1 MSGFF
6 VSKQSNKVSKESSVP
21 KSRFG
26 RLSRMGAMATSV
38 AGGMIAEGAR
48 QLASGKRPKVS
59 DMLLTPANAK
69 RVANQLSKLRGA
81 AMKVGQLLSMDAGDF
96 LPPELAEILAKLR
109 SDARSMPRKQLL
121 SVLNEQWG
129 ADWPKKLQRFDDTPV
144 AAASIGQVHQAYGL
158 EGERLAIKIQY
169 PGVSE
174 SIDSDIDNVA
184 SLFRMSGLV
193 PKTFDLK
200 PLLAQAKAQLHEE
213 ADYLRE
219 AQCLRDYTK
228 ALGGL
233 EGYVIP
239 RVYEPLT
246 TPNVLAMSYVEGLP
260 IEQFTDAPQEVRNQ
274 LASLM
279 FDLMFRELFAM
290 QLMQTDPNFANYFY
304 QPDQGK
310 LVLMDFGATRA
321 LSRDLVH
328 KYARMVEAGLND
340 DDAALEQ
347 VALDIGYF
355 DQTVQDKHKGPI
367 LELMRLS
374 IEPLKADVYQF
385 GVTDLAARVR
395 EAGFALAHDRDF
407 WHAPPIDCLFIHR
420 KVGGVFLLASRL
432 KAQVNVQA
440 LYRSALAG
448 LPALN

>member
-1 MSGFF
+1 
-6 VSKQSNKVSKESSVP
+6 
-21 KSRFG
+21 
-26 RLSRMGAMATSV
+26 MGALATSV

-69 RVANQLSKLRGA
+69 RVANQLSKLRGG

-96 LPPELAEILAKLR
+96 LPPELAEILSKLR
-109 SDARSMPRKQLL
+109 SDARSMPKKHLL
-121 SVLNEQWG
+121 AVLSAQWG
-129 ADWPKKLQRFDDTPV
+129 QDWPSKLQRFDETPI

-158 EGERLAIKIQY
+158 EGERLAVKIQY

-193 PKTFDLK
+193 PKDFDLK

-233 EGYVIP
+233 DGYVIP
-239 RVYEPLT
+239 TVYEPLT
-246 TPNVLAMSYVEGLP
+246 TKNILAMSFVEGLP
-260 IEQFTDAPQEVRNQ
+260 IEQFVTASQEVRNR
-274 LASLM
+274 LATLM
-279 FDLMFRELFAM
+279 FDLMFKELFAM
-290 QLMQTDPNFANYFY
+290 RVMQTDPNFANYLY
-304 QPDQGK
+304 QSEHKK
-310 LVLMDFGATRA
+310 LVLIDFGATRT
-321 LSRDLVH
+321 LSLELVK
-328 KYARMVEAGLND
+328 KYARMVEAGLSD
-340 DDAALEQ
+340 DRQAMEQ

-355 DQTVQDKHKGPI
+355 DQNVLAKHKAPI
-367 LELMRLS
+367 LELMSLA
-374 IEPLKADVYQF
+374 IEPLKSETYHF
-385 GVTDLAARVR
+385 GTTDLAARIR
-395 EAGFALAHDRDF
+395 DTGFELGRDRDF

-420 KVGGVFLLASRL
+420 KVGGGFLLASRL

-440 LYRSALAG
+440 LYRSAVADLLAG
-448 LPALN
+448 T